1 MKKCIKPIAFILS
14 VMFIFSA
21 FYILP
26 YAQEYVISGDFV
38 FTRNGKN
45 LTLKEYRGG
54 GGEVTVPS
62 SVNSMRVTE
71 IGTQAFAEY
80 YETTP
85 DSERITKVILPTT
98 VVTIGKNAFLECTAL
113 KEIEMIGVRSLGE
126 AAFWYCKGLK
136 KAAVSSELKEIGKN
150 AFGKCDKLTLY
161 CEPSRIIEDYAKSY
175 GIKLGA
181 LYPEKIKL
189 SKSSVSIEKGKS
201 VTLTVK
207 TTPTDVYYKE
217 FYWSSSSDNAAVS
230 SKGKISGK
238 KTGAATITC
247 MSVFGQAEA
256 KCSVTVRTPSVG
268 SVSVAERKFDY
279 ITLSWKK
286 AKDAQGYRL
295 EIKKDG
301 KWVKLCDTKELTYKV
316 TGLKADTAY
325 EFRIRA
331 YVIKGS
337 NKYFSQGLSFT
348 EKTRALGQVK
358 NISAVSNSVK
368 GLSFSWSKVSYASG
382 YQIYELKSNGKYE
395 KVGETSDLIFSQK
408 RSSGSVGKYKVR
420 AFVKVGSTRAYGKF
434 SEPFTFSSRP
444 SKVTSL
450 SVSSKTKDSISLKW
464 KSVKNAS
471 GYGIYSVKSGKYTL
485 LKKTDATSYKITGL
499 KSSTKYTYAVRAYI
513 KTTLKTSYGEF
524 SGTVSASTSPAVSVR
539 QSAVNDLNKAFG
551 SLGSEKELYVS
562 YSEKV
567 SVTVSSCDGGKKAKS
582 AAYAY
587 AEEFSG
593 EKKESYNFLGGEDIS
608 GVTPKQIF
616 MPEGG
621 FSLKASDIKSALKE
635 KDGSGFRLNVLLNGE
650 KVSSKT
656 KPPINSGVWGM
667 IDIAKVKEAIKG
679 DAVLKACTVNYT
691 GTIISTKINSN
702 GSFDTLTVIVPF
714 SVRTVCEYGDES
726 VETVFSGKIVRD
738 YILTRW

>member
-1 MKKCIKPIAFILS
+1 MKKLMKPIAVILS
-14 VMFIFSA
+14 VMFIFSSL
-21 FYILP
+21 YILP
-26 YAQEYVISGDFV
+26 YAQEDVISGDFV

-80 YETTP
+80 YDSTP

-126 AAFWYCKGLK
+126 AAFWYCKGLE
-136 KAAVSSELKEIGKN
+136 KAAVSSELREIGKN
-150 AFGKCDKLTLY
+150 AFGRCDKLTLY
-161 CEPSRIIEDYAKSY
+161 CEPSSIIEAYAKSY

-189 SKSSVSIEKGKS
+189 SKSSVTVEKGKS
-201 VTLTVK
+201 VTLTVR
-207 TTPTDVYYKE
+207 TTPSDVYYKE
-217 FYWSSSSDNAAVS
+217 LFWSSSSDNASVS

-238 KTGAATITC
+238 ETGSATITC
-247 MSVFGQAEA
+247 LSIFGGAEA
-256 KCSVTVRTPSVG
+256 KCSVTVRTPPVG
-268 SVSVAERKFDY
+268 SVSVSERKLDS

-301 KWVKLCDTKELTYKV
+301 KWVKLCDTKKLSYKV
-316 TGLKADTAY
+316 TGLKAATAY

-331 YVIKGS
+331 YVIKNS
-337 NKYFSQGLSFT
+337 SKSFSQELCVT
-348 EKTRALGQVK
+348 EKTRTLGQVK

-368 GLSFSWSKVSYASG
+368 GLSFSWGKVSYASG

-420 AFVKVGSTRAYGKF
+420 AFAKVGSQRAYGKF

-444 SKVTSL
+444 SKVSSL
-450 SVSSKTKDSISLKW
+450 SVSSKTKNSISLKW

-471 GYGIYSVKSGKYTL
+471 GYGIYSVKNGKYTL
-485 LKKTDATSYKITGL
+485 VKKTDAASYKITGL
-499 KSSTKYTYAVRAYI
+499 KSNTKYTYAVRAYI
-513 KTTLKTSYGEF
+513 KTTLKTSYGDF
-524 SGTVSASTSPAVSVR
+524 SENVSASTSPAVSAG
-539 QSAVNDLNKAFG
+539 QSAVNDLNKAFS
-551 SLGSEKELYVS
+551 SLGSEEELYVS

-567 SVTVSSCDGGKKAKS
+567 SVTVSSCDGSKKAKS
-582 AAYAY
+582 VADAY
-587 AEEFSG
+587 AEAFSG
-593 EKKESYNFLGGEDIS
+593 EKRESYNFLCGEDIS

-635 KDGSGFRLNVLLNGE
+635 KDGSGFRLNVLLSGE
-650 KVSSKT
+650 KVGSKT

-667 IDIAKVKEAIKG
+667 IDMSKVKDKIEG
-679 DAVLKACTVNYT
+679 DVVLQSSTVNYT
-691 GTIISTKINSN
+691 GTIISTKINLR

-714 SVRTVCEYGDES
+714 RVRTVCEYGGES
-726 VETVFSGKIVRD
+726 VVTVFSGKITRD
-738 YILTRW
+738 YTLTRW